1 MRFFSKAVIF
11 FPSDMVSER
20 SIVIY
25 LAHKGGHFSP
35 KSWNISR
42 MLPKH
47 MCDRPPRISYFAHK
61 FSLTRFFPKKGVNFN
76 FLRQNKYDK
85 APPISFTKDIILL
98 IHIKKVRRLCYKAPK
113 KHHTLP
119 ADVLP
124 NASEALFVTSLPPSL
139 PHLTSPHHKSIIFYL
154 RVFPSNILY
163 LHQIV
168 VYQRSITIYLEWHFR
183 LKICV
188 IFIPILSM
196 TGRS

>member
-1 MRFFSKAVIF
+1 MSIFPSYIPYVWSIILDQSMRFFSKAVIF

-35 KSWNISR
+35 KSWNIFR

-61 FSLTRFFPKKGVNFN
+61 FSLTRFLPKKGVNFN

-85 APPISFTKDIILL
+85 VRPISVTKDIILL
-98 IHIKKVRRLCYKAPK
+98 IHIKKVRRLCHKAPK

-119 ADVLP
+119 ADALP
-124 NASEALFVTSLPPSL
+124 TASEALLVDSPTPAPPLPSHRGFKGVL
-139 PHLTSPHHKSIIFYL
+139 QLKH
-154 RVFPSNILY
+154 
-163 LHQIV
+163 
-168 VYQRSITIYLEWHFR
+168 RS
-183 LKICV
+183 
-188 IFIPILSM
+188 
-196 TGRS
+196 

>member
-1 MRFFSKAVIF
+1 
-11 FPSDMVSER
+11 MVSER

-85 APPISFTKDIILL
+85 VRPISVTKDIILL
-98 IHIKKVRRLCYKAPK
+98 IHIKKVRRLCHKAPK

-124 NASEALFVTSLPPSL
+124 NASEALLVD
-139 PHLTSPHHKSIIFYL
+139 LTITHHRNEPTPKCAIQTVVFRGSRMFWKHSRFKSPTH
-154 RVFPSNILY
+154 PD
-163 LHQIV
+163 
-168 VYQRSITIYLEWHFR
+168 IYNL
-183 LKICV
+183 V
-188 IFIPILSM
+188 
-196 TGRS
+196 